1 MVVLVLGWCAPAQA
15 VTRTVARS
23 GAFDIRATEKGGNLC
38 ITLRRERHYQGQEC
52 GRIPRSPQR
61 PLSIFPD
68 VGVHNYASA
77 VPPSVR
83 IAETEDR
90 SGKRE
95 RHRTFSA
102 PGFSARFVLIPA
114 PPRAVFVRFY
124 GADGTLLGMD
134 AGPEGYIGFHENAT
148 PVLGESVTAYT
159 EPRIAPTPDQPDRI
173 ATLACIDVANS
184 RGGGGQCEDN
194 SIVLLSSCD
203 GPGIAGGIVAADVVS
218 VRLTLG
224 TGAAFVIPAVA
235 LPAVF
240 GGRRAIGAE
249 VPRGEAVREA
259 VALDAAGQGIA
270 RTAVGTPPGQ
280 SCASADRGDDGF
292 GGYIE
297 PTSPPAGAVV
307 VASAGGPPLVVADQD
322 DLLCVAL
329 GALEAGY
336 CPFAPVDSDEPTLL
350 ERGGTVAGALSR
362 DASRVTLELDRGPA
376 ITVGTTDGA
385 AYTGRWAG
393 RVRFFAAPV
402 PAGRHVTGAVVRDA
416 AGTII
421 GVSPDGVPRPAGRR
435 TLFERDGQ
443 GLQVARDEEE
453 RPCVT
458 AFATDPLP
466 VPRFCTDPN
475 PGTPIDGPIWP
486 YGGAVVVPCAPRR
499 ALAYGDVPDRLRLPE
514 VVLDGNRTLRTRR
527 IKRPGNDDVWFAFL
541 PDAGVRGLR
550 AGKQRVALRLPPASR
565 QCGYA
570 LGRSF

>member
-1 MVVLVLGWCAPAQA
+1 M
-15 VTRTVARS
+15 ARS

-224 TGAAFVIPAVA
+224 TGAAFVIPRGRVA
-235 LPAVF
+235 RRVRRPPRDRRRGAARGGRARGGGARRRGPGHRAHRGRHPSRPVLRERRS
-240 GGRRAIGAE
+240 GGRRVRWLHRADVATGG
-249 VPRGEAVREA
+249 RG
-259 VALDAAGQGIA
+259 
-270 RTAVGTPPGQ
+270 
-280 SCASADRGDDGF
+280 
-292 GGYIE
+292 
-297 PTSPPAGAVV
+297 
-307 VASAGGPPLVVADQD
+307 
-322 DLLCVAL
+322 
-329 GALEAGY
+329 
-336 CPFAPVDSDEPTLL
+336 
-350 ERGGTVAGALSR
+350 RGG
-362 DASRVTLELDRGPA
+362 
-376 ITVGTTDGA
+376 
-385 AYTGRWAG
+385 
-393 RVRFFAAPV
+393 F
-402 PAGRHVTGAVVRDA
+402 
-416 AGTII
+416 
-421 GVSPDGVPRPAGRR
+421 GRR
-435 TLFERDGQ
+435 TAAGRGRS
-443 GLQVARDEEE
+443 GRPAVRRAR
-453 RPCVT
+453 R
-458 AFATDPLP
+458 ARGRILP
-466 VPRFCTDPN
+466 VRT
-475 PGTPIDGPIWP
+475 GRL
-486 YGGAVVVPCAPRR
+486 RR
-499 ALAYGDVPDRLRLPE
+499 ADAARARWHRRRCAEPRCHSGD
-514 VVLDGNRTLRTRR
+514 
-527 IKRPGNDDVWFAFL
+527 A
-541 PDAGVRGLR
+541 R
-550 AGKQRVALRLPPASR
+550 A
-565 QCGYA
+565 
-570 LGRSF
+570 